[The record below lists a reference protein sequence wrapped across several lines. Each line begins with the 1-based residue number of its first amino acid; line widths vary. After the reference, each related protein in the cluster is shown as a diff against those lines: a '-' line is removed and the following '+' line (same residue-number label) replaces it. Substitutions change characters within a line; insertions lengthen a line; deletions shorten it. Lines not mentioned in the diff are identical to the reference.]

1 MPPIPS
7 LEYTRTASGVWKSA
21 PAVNSHL
28 KLDYAADGNYEEVAQ
43 FVVNQTK
50 TDYEAAYA
58 ERGVADWF
66 TGKEVAA
73 GAADGSI
80 EAYYKVQQDNFI
92 AAGAVEGEVPVA
104 DYVMFDNMIEAGK

>member
-1 MPPIPS
+1 M
-7 LEYTRTASGVWKSA
+7 
-21 PAVNSHL
+21 
-28 KLDYAADGNYEEVAQ
+28 
-43 FVVNQTK
+43 
-50 TDYEAAYA
+50 
-58 ERGVADWF
+58 ADWF